1 MGWNWIGFNLIWGHK
16 WHSPSPL
23 WTTIIIWV
31 GNKYLLFLWNRDKA
45 LCPLREIST
54 TNSKRKETPTLL
66 SPNYSKGD
74 YAIYFIN
81 DETNGAHAVSFQIKN
96 RISIFACVIFEDAS
110 VINWGGRAPSQFV
123 YQIYLSSIDTLVTGM
138 FVIAICCRCGWL
150 KSVVESWQVCYLC
163 SNPFTLHLSLLIKVY
178 TSFAFWCLFFSPFYP
193 FR

>member
-1 MGWNWIGFNLIWGHK
+1 MGWNWIGFNLIRGRK
-16 WHSPSPL
+16 WHSPSL
-23 WTTIIIWV
+23 WTTMIMWV
-31 GNKYLLFLWNRDKA
+31 SNKYLLFLWNRDKA

-96 RISIFACVIFEDAS
+96 TISMFCMCNI
-110 VINWGGRAPSQFV
+110 WGCLSHKLKGARALAVFLSNLPS
-123 YQIYLSSIDTLVTGM
+123 LHCIDTLVTGM

-150 KSVVESWQVCYLC
+150 KSVVES
-163 SNPFTLHLSLLIKVY
+163 
-178 TSFAFWCLFFSPFYP
+178 
-193 FR
+193 